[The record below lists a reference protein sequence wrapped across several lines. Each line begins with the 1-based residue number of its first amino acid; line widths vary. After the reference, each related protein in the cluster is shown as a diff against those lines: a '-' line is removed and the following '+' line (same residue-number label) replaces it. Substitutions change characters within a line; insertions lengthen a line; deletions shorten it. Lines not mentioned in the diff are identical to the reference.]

1 MSEPLTHAHDAATP
15 DVAFSGWFEGRV
27 HVLPVRIYYEDTD
40 TSGIVYHANYLRYC
54 ERGRSDFLR
63 MAGVRHLVMLEG
75 ETKLV
80 WTLRRIALFLVFG
93 HHGVNDGDVDA
104 VLPCQ
109 CFDRLLFQRGYLF
122 MRLLEIRL
130 RLLERRL
137 IDTEVPLKGRAEQFL
152 ARRFFD
158 VFEELPHDLND
169 RVDHHIGIVDV
180 HAAA

>member
-15 DVAFSGWFEGRV
+15 DVAFSGWFEGLV

-80 WTLRRIALFLVFG
+80 WTLRRIAL
-93 HHGVNDGDVDA
+93 D
-104 VLPCQ
+104 
-109 CFDRLLFQRGYLF
+109 Y
-122 MRLLEIRL
+122 MR
-130 RLLERRL
+130 
-137 IDTEVPLKGRAEQFL
+137 PA
-152 ARRFFD
+152 
-158 VFEELPHDLND
+158 
-169 RVDHHIGIVDV
+169 RVDDLLMVRTRYTEMAGARLVGEQEIYKGAELLCTARIE
-180 HAAA
+180 AAVITLDGRPRRIPADIREKLQPYLTPA

>member
-75 ETKLV
+75 ESKLV
-80 WTLRRIALFLVFG
+80 WTLRRISL
-93 HHGVNDGDVDA
+93 D
-104 VLPCQ
+104 
-109 CFDRLLFQRGYLF
+109 Y
-122 MRLLEIRL
+122 MR
-130 RLLERRL
+130 
-137 IDTEVPLKGRAEQFL
+137 PA
-152 ARRFFD
+152 
-158 VFEELPHDLND
+158 
-169 RVDHHIGIVDV
+169 RVDDLLMVRTRYTEMAGARLVGEQEIYKGADLLCTARIE
-180 HAAA
+180 AAVITLDGRPRRIPADIREKLQPYLSEG

>member
-15 DVAFSGWFEGRV
+15 EVAFSGWFEGRV

-80 WTLRRIALFLVFG
+80 WTLRRVAL
-93 HHGVNDGDVDA
+93 D
-104 VLPCQ
+104 
-109 CFDRLLFQRGYLF
+109 Y
-122 MRLLEIRL
+122 MR
-130 RLLERRL
+130 
-137 IDTEVPLKGRAEQFL
+137 PA
-152 ARRFFD
+152 
-158 VFEELPHDLND
+158 
-169 RVDHHIGIVDV
+169 RVDDLLMVRTRYTEMAGARLVGEQEIYKGAGLLCTARIE
-180 HAAA
+180 AAVITLDGRPRRIPADIRSRLQPYLNAG

>member
-80 WTLRRIALFLVFG
+80 WTLRRIAL
-93 HHGVNDGDVDA
+93 D
-104 VLPCQ
+104 
-109 CFDRLLFQRGYLF
+109 Y
-122 MRLLEIRL
+122 MR
-130 RLLERRL
+130 
-137 IDTEVPLKGRAEQFL
+137 PA
-152 ARRFFD
+152 
-158 VFEELPHDLND
+158 
-169 RVDHHIGIVDV
+169 RVDDLLMVRTRYTEWAGARLVGEQEI
-180 HAAA
+180 

>member
-15 DVAFSGWFEGRV
+15 EVAFSGWFEGRV

-80 WTLRRIALFLVFG
+80 WTLRRISL
-93 HHGVNDGDVDA
+93 D
-104 VLPCQ
+104 
-109 CFDRLLFQRGYLF
+109 Y
-122 MRLLEIRL
+122 MR
-130 RLLERRL
+130 
-137 IDTEVPLKGRAEQFL
+137 PA
-152 ARRFFD
+152 
-158 VFEELPHDLND
+158 
-169 RVDHHIGIVDV
+169 RVDDLLMVRTRYTEMAGARLVGEQEIHKGADLLCTARIE
-180 HAAA
+180 AAVITLDGRPRRIPADIREKLQPYLSAG

>member
-80 WTLRRIALFLVFG
+80 WTLRRIAL
-93 HHGVNDGDVDA
+93 D
-104 VLPCQ
+104 
-109 CFDRLLFQRGYLF
+109 Y
-122 MRLLEIRL
+122 MR
-130 RLLERRL
+130 
-137 IDTEVPLKGRAEQFL
+137 PA
-152 ARRFFD
+152 
-158 VFEELPHDLND
+158 
-169 RVDHHIGIVDV
+169 RVDDLLMVRTRYTEMAGARLVGEQEIYKGAELLCTARIE
-180 HAAA
+180 AAVITLDGRPRRIPADIRSRLQPYLNAG

>member
-80 WTLRRIALFLVFG
+80 WTLRRIALE
-93 HHGVNDGDVDA
+93 
-104 VLPCQ
+104 
-109 CFDRLLFQRGYLF
+109 YL
-122 MRLLEIRL
+122 R
-130 RLLERRL
+130 
-137 IDTEVPLKGRAEQFL
+137 PA
-152 ARRFFD
+152 
-158 VFEELPHDLND
+158 
-169 RVDHHIGIVDV
+169 RVDDLLMVRTRYTEMAGARLVGEQEIYKGAELLCTARIE
-180 HAAA
+180 AAVITLDGRPRRIPADIREKLQPYLTPA

>member
-80 WTLRRIALFLVFG
+80 WTLRRIAL
-93 HHGVNDGDVDA
+93 D
-104 VLPCQ
+104 
-109 CFDRLLFQRGYLF
+109 Y
-122 MRLLEIRL
+122 MR
-130 RLLERRL
+130 
-137 IDTEVPLKGRAEQFL
+137 PA
-152 ARRFFD
+152 
-158 VFEELPHDLND
+158 
-169 RVDHHIGIVDV
+169 RVDDLLMVRTRYTEMAGARLVGEQEIYKGAELLCTARIE
-180 HAAA
+180 AAVITLDGRPRRIPADIREKLQPYLTPA

>member
-75 ETKLV
+75 ESKLV
-80 WTLRRIALFLVFG
+80 WTLRRISL
-93 HHGVNDGDVDA
+93 D
-104 VLPCQ
+104 
-109 CFDRLLFQRGYLF
+109 Y
-122 MRLLEIRL
+122 MR
-130 RLLERRL
+130 
-137 IDTEVPLKGRAEQFL
+137 PA
-152 ARRFFD
+152 
-158 VFEELPHDLND
+158 
-169 RVDHHIGIVDV
+169 RVDDLLMVRTRYTEMAGARLVGEQEIYKGADLLCTARIE
-180 HAAA
+180 AAVITLDGRPRRIPADIREKLQPYLSAG